1 MGKWL
6 SIVGIGE
13 DGLAGV
19 NPVGRSLIAAAT
31 VLVGGDRHLAML
43 PPEDSR
49 EKIFWSSPLE
59 DSIQEIIRRWGQA
72 VCVLASGDPM
82 CYGIGTTL
90 LRRIPV
96 DEMTIV
102 PAPSAFSLACARLGW
117 SLPEVENVS
126 LCGRDPALL
135 HSLLYPH
142 AKILVLS
149 ADRHTPAVVARIL
162 TEKGFGASQM
172 VILEHM
178 GGHKERQI
186 TAIADSWQD
195 ITKSR
200 GSLSGVEVNLTNIAD
215 LNTIAITCLSSSNSS
230 TSPTSLYLPVP
241 PCTSFSVSPGL
252 PDNAYHHDGQL
263 TKREV
268 RAMTLA
274 ALAPLPGQLL
284 WDVGAG
290 CGSISIEWLRSH
302 RHGRAIA
309 IEQHPQRLQYIADN
323 ATALGTPHLQI
334 IAGTAPT
341 ILKDLP
347 TPDAIFIGG
356 GLTIPN
362 LLDTCWSA
370 LRPGGRLV
378 ANTVTVE
385 SELVLLQKQ
394 QELGGELTRIAIQRA
409 EPVGKFLGWKGMA
422 IVTQWSVVKF
432 PSTPLREHLDFAQ
445 GTSNLD
451 R

>member
-13 DGLAGV
+13 DGLVGV
-19 NPVGRSLIAAAT
+19 NPVGRSLIAAAE
-31 VLVGGDRHLAML
+31 VLVGGDRHLGML
-43 PPEDSR
+43 PLDDPR
-49 EKIFWSSPLE
+49 EKIRWISPLE
-59 DSIQEIIRRWGQA
+59 DSIQEIIHHRGQA

-90 LRRIPV
+90 LRRIPIH
-96 DEMTIV
+96 EMTIV

-117 SLPEVENVS
+117 SLPEVETLS

-135 HSLLYPH
+135 HKILYPH

-149 ADRHTPAVVARIL
+149 ADRHTPAVVAKIL
-162 TEKGFGASQM
+162 TQQGFGASQM

-178 GGHKERQI
+178 GGSKERQI

-195 ITKSR
+195 IIKSR
-200 GSLSGVEVNLTNIAD
+200 CSLSGAEVNLTNMAD
-215 LNTIAITCLSSSNSS
+215 LNTIAITCLPSAQGRKALRPY
-230 TSPTSLYLPVP
+230 T
-241 PCTSFSVSPGL
+241 PGL
-252 PDNAYHHDGQL
+252 PDSAYHHDGQL

-268 RAMTLA
+268 RAITLA

-302 RHGRAIA
+302 RHCQSITATVARAIA
-309 IEQHPQRLQYIADN
+309 IEQNSQRLQYIADN
-323 ATALGTPHLQI
+323 ATALGTPQLEI
-334 IAGTAPT
+334 VAGTAPA

-356 GLTIPN
+356 GLTIPY
-362 LLDTCWSA
+362 LLETCWSA

-422 IVTQWSVVKF
+422 IVTQWSVLK
-432 PSTPLREHLDFAQ
+432 RIKIK
-445 GTSNLD
+445 
-451 R
+451 